1 MRWRV
6 LLPLN
11 PRHVNPAKKI
21 PGDCAAPGLT
31 FVATVTMNIRLLLPT
46 LLIAA
51 LPASLTLAADA
62 KKTDAEIINAAR
74 ASYPL
79 KTCLVSNEA
88 LGSMG
93 EASGH
98 IHRTAG
104 KPDRVVFFCCAGCSD
119 DFKADPAKFLKKL
132 DEAAAN
138 KAKK

>member
-1 MRWRV
+1 
-6 LLPLN
+6 
-11 PRHVNPAKKI
+11 
-21 PGDCAAPGLT
+21 
-31 FVATVTMNIRLLLPT
+31 MNIRILLPT
-46 LLIAA
+46 LLLAA

-93 EASGH
+93 EAAGH
-98 IHRTAG
+98 IHRAAG

-119 DFKADPAKFLKKL
+119 DFKADPANFLKKL